1 MIESRNIQY
10 NQHSVAAVRAAAT
23 TVIETG
29 HMYRPLSL
37 FVGLRYTAARRG
49 NHFISFISLVSM
61 LGLMLGVAALIL
73 VLSVMNGFDRELRQR
88 ILGMVP
94 HATLGAYGDEGL
106 DGWQELA
113 TEIRL
118 EPGVAGVAPF
128 VQAQGMLTSYG
139 RVQGVQVNGIGP
151 RVENEVSIISDHMQ
165 QGETG
170 LLQAGEYNIVL
181 GELLARFLGV
191 SVGDKVTLVLPE
203 ASVSVAGVVPR
214 MKRFTVAGLFSVGAE
229 LDANLAYIHIDD
241 AARLKRMQPGRV
253 DGLRLKLDDL
263 FKAPELA
270 RRVAMAQERPFY
282 VSDWTRTHGN
292 LFQAIQM
299 EKRMIALLL
308 LLIVFVAAFNIVSTL
323 VMVVTDKRSDIAILR
338 TMGAT
343 PASILR
349 IFMVQGVLIG
359 FIGTALGVGLGVTL
373 ALTVT
378 DLVAWVERMLG
389 IQFLSSE
396 VYFISYLPSELVW
409 SDVGLITSAALLIS
423 FVATLYPAWRASRTQ
438 PAEALR
444 YE

>member
-1 MIESRNIQY
+1 M
-10 NQHSVAAVRAAAT
+10 
-23 TVIETG
+23 IETG
-29 HMYRPLSL
+29 PMYRPLSL
-37 FVGLRYTAARRG
+37 FVGLRYTVTRRG

-94 HATLGAYGDEGL
+94 QATVGAYAEEGL
-106 DGWQELA
+106 EGWRALA
-113 TEIRL
+113 STIRR

-128 VQAQGMLTSYG
+128 VQAQGMLTRYG
-139 RVQGVQVNGIGP
+139 RVRGVQVTGIDPAAEG
-151 RVENEVSIISDHMQ
+151 EVSIIGEHMR
-165 QGETG
+165 QGEIG
-170 LLQAGEYNIVL
+170 QLQAGEYNIIL
-181 GELLARFLGV
+181 GDLLARMLGV
-191 SVGDKVTLVLPE
+191 GVGEKVTLVLPE
-203 ASVSVAGVVPR
+203 ASISVAGVVPR
-214 MKRFTVAGLFSVGAE
+214 MKRFTVVGLFSVGAE
-229 LDANLAYIHIDD
+229 LDANLAYIHIED
-241 AARLKRMQPGRV
+241 AARLKRMPPGRV
-253 DGLRLKLDDL
+253 DGIRLKLEDL
-263 FKAPELA
+263 FKAPALV
-270 RRVAMAQERPFY
+270 RRVAMAQERPLQ

-343 PASILR
+343 PVTILR
-349 IFMVQGVLIG
+349 IFMVQGILIG
-359 FIGTALGVGLGVTL
+359 LIGTGLGVGLGVAL
-373 ALTVT
+373 ALGVT
-378 DLVAWVERMLG
+378 DLVAWIERLLG
-389 IQFLSSE
+389 IQFLSSD
-396 VYFISYLPSELVW
+396 VYFISYLPSELLW
-409 SDVGLITSAALLIS
+409 SDVALITGAALLIS